1 VEKAPAPLPSE
12 PPAGSPHGLFVGRE
26 RELAELAGALDAAR
40 TGRGGLYL
48 LSGEPGIGKTRLAE
62 RCADVAAARGFAVLW
77 GRCWES
83 GGAPT
88 YWPWVQVLRGAV
100 QGCNAPAL
108 LQAASRIV
116 AHLGQFVPELAPD
129 LPASGWAPDL
139 PFDTPEQA
147 RVVLFDAV
155 QTVLATLASERPLLV
170 ILDDLHAADESSLL
184 LLQYLARELQ
194 QSAALI
200 LATHRDWEMHRAP
213 AMRRLLGGLARTSQ
227 HLPLHGLAEPEV
239 ARFMEAGARGA
250 VQPRSLVSAVH
261 RTTGGNPFFLQE
273 VVRLL
278 ETRGHYE
285 APPQPVDEPLG
296 VPLRVRETVR
306 RRLESLSGRCS
317 AMLPVAAVVGHEF
330 DRVVLGQVC
339 GVSSEP
345 LLSLLDEAVGAGV
358 LVHLGGHRYKFSH
371 GIIREALCDAIP
383 AGERARVHARVGE
396 VLESRSPSDPDAH
409 LVELAHHFGE
419 AAQGGADPAKA
430 VTYAR
435 RAAQHAL
442 QRLAFEEAVAQ
453 FQRAL
458 LAFDLDPQ
466 GELSVRAELLL
477 SLGAAQRRAGEAD
490 AARETF
496 AHAAALARRLCS
508 ADMLARAALG
518 FGGIGRERISVD
530 HDWIALLEEALV
542 ALRDR
547 DSTLRARV
555 QACLAMALY
564 WSDGP
569 ERRDALSRDAVAMA
583 RRLGDTATLAF
594 ALDFRLKAVWRPGGV
609 EERLATAD
617 EILSLALPNG
627 DRHLELEARRW
638 KVVSLLERGD
648 VVAADREIAA
658 VTRIAEEMRDPL
670 YRWQSLVWRAMR
682 AGLDGA
688 FARAEEFAGE
698 ALAAGERVQ
707 SHVSTPVYLGQL
719 FGLRWLQGR
728 LGELTD
734 ALRALVDEGVTAP
747 AYRVG
752 LAQAAAQRGDITL
765 ARRELDFLAAGGF
778 AILPHDS
785 ARLSILVALAEVVA
799 AVEASEHAET
809 LYEELLPYARL
820 NVVLGPALGSFGAAS
835 RYLGVLAA
843 AAGRLDDAERHLTDA
858 LELNLRMGA
867 RGWLAC
873 TQADLAAVLLRR
885 GASGDAERAA
895 DLRDSAMKT
904 AEALDMPVLRG
915 QLRALAALTP
925 APVAPAAASTLSCRL
940 VHEGDFWTVSFDG
953 TTSRV
958 RDAKGMRYLRV
969 LLARPGQEFHV
980 LALVADIEGAR
991 DGSPSP
997 VRMSDATLEHLGMHR
1012 SAADDS
1018 GLVLDAQA
1026 RASYRRRL
1034 ADLEAER
1041 EEAEAAND
1049 PGRRDRA
1056 AAELEFLERELASA
1070 VGLGGR
1076 LRRAGSPAE
1085 RARVSVTRALRAA
1098 IARMAKADP
1107 ALGRHLDSTVRTG
1120 TFCSYAP
1127 DPRVPA
1133 SWEL

>member
-895 DLRDSAMKT
+895 DLRDSAMET